1 MQSPPEFLLS
11 AEDRRAILCYARES
25 VRCAVL
31 RSPPPMPP
39 ASEVFRT
46 SCGVFVTVHVQG
58 KLRGCIGVVE
68 AIEPLSVSI
77 VHCAAGAA
85 LRDPRFSPLREEELS
100 ALEIEVS
107 LLSPPA
113 PILASQIELGR
124 HGLIVVKGHR
134 RGLLLPQVA
143 IEHKLS
149 REQFLA
155 ETCHKAG
162 LPENAWQSDEV
173 SILGFSCAV
182 FSDHSELRRE
192 N

>member
-1 MQSPPEFLLS
+1 MQSLPEFQLS
-11 AEDRRAILCYARES
+11 SEDRRAILCYAS
-25 VRCAVL
+25 DAVRSAVL
-31 RSPPPMPP
+31 RSPPPIAP
-39 ASEVFRT
+39 AQEVFRA

-100 ALEIEVS
+100 SLEIEVS

-113 PILASQIELGR
+113 AILASQIELGR
-124 HGLIVVKGHR
+124 HGLIIVKGHR

-143 IEHKLS
+143 MEHKLS

-155 ETCHKAG
+155 ETCRKAG

-173 SILGFSCAV
+173 SILAFTCAV
-182 FSDHSELRRE
+182 LSDH
-192 N
+192 

>member
-1 MQSPPEFLLS
+1 MQSPLEFLLS
-11 AEDRRAILCYARES
+11 AEDRRAILRYARDS
-25 VRCAVL
+25 VRSAVL
-31 RSPPPMPP
+31 RSPPPI
-39 ASEVFRT
+39 ASAQEVFRT

-100 ALEIEVS
+100 SLEVEVS

-113 PILASQIELGR
+113 PILAAQVELGR
-124 HGLIVVKGHR
+124 HGLIVAKGQR

-155 ETCHKAG
+155 ETCRKAG
-162 LPENAWQSDEV
+162 LPENAWQWDEV
-173 SILGFSCAV
+173 SILAFTCAV
-182 FSDHSELRRE
+182 FSDHSELHRE
-192 N
+192 D

>member
-11 AEDRRAILCYARES
+11 AEDRRAILGYARDS
-25 VRCAVL
+25 VHAAVL
-31 RSPPPMPP
+31 RTAPPVAP
-39 ASEVFRT
+39 AQGAFRT
-46 SCGVFVTVHVQG
+46 SCGVFVTVHIQG

-68 AIEPLSVSI
+68 AVEPLSASI

-85 LRDPRFSPLREEELS
+85 LRDPRFSPIRAEELS
-100 ALEIEVS
+100 GVEIEVS

-124 HGLIVVKGHR
+124 HGLIVAKGHR

-143 IEHKLS
+143 VQHRLS

-155 ETCHKAG
+155 ETCRKAG
-162 LPENAWQSDEV
+162 LAGDAWESDEV
-173 SILGFSCAV
+173 SILGFECAV

-192 N
+192 D